1 MLQEAWLELFH
12 NDQYVVASY
21 GYVKGYYADSGN
33 SVVLHLKNGI
43 PSRLRPDEVLTS
55 DCMEIMT
62 SFTQRFAGL
71 FWLLLSME
79 SEVVRRF
86 D

>member
-1 MLQEAWLELFH
+1 MGTLKVTTPTPATPSSFT
-12 NDQYVVASY
+12 
-21 GYVKGYYADSGN
+21 
-33 SVVLHLKNGI
+33 LKNGI
-43 PSRLRPDEVLTS
+43 PSRLRPDQVLTS

-86 D
+86 IKKLY